1 MVNPTFA
8 PPPHSLRLWR
18 RRKNWKSSGD
28 QPSFWSYRAALELGG
43 DDGSVNK
50 ACAAQAW
57 GPEYD
62 HQSTRKTLCIVA
74 HTCNP
79 SAGVTD
85 MGGSLGLAGQ
95 LSLPGKSPGTESP
108 YEKLR
113 WMVLKRNTWGRSLAS
128 TCTYVCTTPHTNLP
142 KGTV

>member
-8 PPPHSLRLWR
+8 PPPILSDSEEEGRIENHLVTSPHSEATGQPWS
-18 RRKNWKSSGD
+18 WGD
-28 QPSFWSYRAALELGG
+28 V
-43 DDGSVNK
+43 GSVNK
-50 ACAAQAW
+50 ASAAQAW

-62 HQSTRKTLCIVA
+62 HQSTQKTLCIVA

-95 LSLPGKSPGTESP
+95 PSLPGKSPGTESP